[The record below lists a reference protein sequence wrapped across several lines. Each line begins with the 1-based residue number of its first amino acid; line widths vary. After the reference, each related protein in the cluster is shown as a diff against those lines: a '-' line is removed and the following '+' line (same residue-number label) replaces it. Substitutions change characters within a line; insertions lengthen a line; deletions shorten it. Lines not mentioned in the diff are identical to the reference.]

1 MEATGELLKLMG
13 LLMKNNG
20 RVGIVRVIQSAC
32 AISEALESEVC
43 ELTMLNRR
51 AAMVLRKSL
60 PATFSI
66 NSSSQFCSDI
76 RRQLETLQSVVSEWG
91 ELQPIRPL
99 PWYFLNLAWH
109 SNYSC
114 MQLRKNQTLERFHEF
129 LKLENEVGNIT
140 RQEVVHMSPD
150 LVPGQMVTPL
160 LIVSLCKKAKESGKS
175 DFGEES
181 HFEIEDTPPTRA
193 PTLVDKGNAKMDGTE
208 AKWCWISVGH
218 PEVLTSDPD
227 VIAALRY

>member
-32 AISEALESEVC
+32 AIGEALESEVC

-76 RRQLETLQSVVSEWG
+76 RSQLENDFMISLQSVVSEWG

-99 PWYFLNLAWH
+99 PWYLLNLAWH

-140 RQEVVHMSPD
+140 RQEVVHM
-150 LVPGQMVTPL
+150 VPPPFLDVRPYHFVLEMCATL
-160 LIVSLCKKAKESGKS
+160 S
-175 DFGEES
+175 D
-181 HFEIEDTPPTRA
+181 
-193 PTLVDKGNAKMDGTE
+193 
-208 AKWCWISVGH
+208 
-218 PEVLTSDPD
+218 
-227 VIAALRY
+227 

>member
-140 RQEVVHMSPD
+140 RQEVVHMGAGNVEKVATSWVLSAEESP
-150 LVPGQMVTPL
+150 Q
-160 LIVSLCKKAKESGKS
+160 LI
-175 DFGEES
+175 EES